1 MKLLNTFSKRLVS
14 NTKSMLFAV
23 SILAVLGTVVELLA
37 GMWDATSHIMREPE
51 LFWTVQHIVV
61 YIGVAMITL
70 SAILGSIVLITNQKN
85 MPIKT
90 GLKILITGVILQISA
105 GYADSISHD
114 IYGVDG
120 LVTVSHLILEAGL
133 LLSALGGF
141 LILSKTRQR
150 RSRRI
155 MPFAILS
162 VLLSSTW
169 IGFNLTLLFGSIVL
183 CLPVY
188 VAFSSGCAVL

>member
-1 MKLLNTFSKRLVS
+1 MKLLNTFSNSLVS
-14 NTKSMLFAV
+14 NTKSIIFVV

-37 GMWDATSHIMREPE
+37 GMWDATSHLMREPE
-51 LFWTVQHIVV
+51 LFWTIQHIVV
-61 YIGVAMITL
+61 YIGVAMIIL
-70 SAILGSIVLITNQKN
+70 SAILGSIILITNQKN
-85 MPIKT
+85 MLINT
-90 GLKILITGVILQISA
+90 GLKILIIGAILQISA
-105 GYADSISHD
+105 GYADSVSHD

-120 LVTVSHLILEAGL
+120 LVTISHLILETGL

-141 LILSKTRQR
+141 LILSKTKQR

-155 MPFAILS
+155 MPLAILS

>member
-1 MKLLNTFSKRLVS
+1 MKLLNAFSDRLIS
-14 NTKSMLFAV
+14 NTKSIVFAV
-23 SILAVLGTVVELLA
+23 SILSVSGTVVELLA
-37 GMWDATSHIMREPE
+37 GMWDATSHLMREPE
-51 LFWTVQHIVV
+51 LFWTIQHVAV
-61 YIGVAMITL
+61 YTGVAMITL
-70 SAILGSIVLITNQKN
+70 SAILGSIILITNAKN
-85 MPIKT
+85 ISINK
-90 GLKILITGVILQISA
+90 GLKILIIGAILQIAA

-120 LVTVSHLILEAGL
+120 LVTISHLVLETGL

-141 LILSKTRQR
+141 LILSNTRKT

-155 MPFAILS
+155 IPLAIMS

-169 IGFNLTLLFGSIVL
+169 IGFNLTLLFGSVVL
-183 CLPVY
+183 CLPFY

>member
-1 MKLLNTFSKRLVS
+1 MKLLNTFSNRLVS
-14 NTKSMLFAV
+14 NTKSILFVV
-23 SILAVLGTVVELLA
+23 SILAILGAVVELLA

-61 YIGVAMITL
+61 YIGVTMITL
-70 SAILGSIVLITNQKN
+70 SAILSSIVLITSQKN
-85 MPIKT
+85 TPIKT
-90 GLKILITGVILQISA
+90 GLKILIIGAILQISA

-188 VAFSSGCAVL
+188 VVFSSGCAVL